1 MCDFLKISPSL
12 AKHAGRGPARV
23 NISSSDER
31 LCMGQVDGEKNRRRQ
46 IALQPA
52 GDKNDSFD
60 AASGGAEGKNVAVGH
75 AISPAAP
82 TLVPHMTTTR
92 VSPGFRAVSLKRR
105 LRAGTQYPS
114 CNLRLPRYARAAAG
128 TE

>member
-31 LCMGQVDGEKNRRRQ
+31 LCMGKRRQ

-92 VSPGFRAVSLKRR
+92 VSPGFRAVSLERR

-114 CNLRLPRYARAAAG
+114 C
-128 TE
+128 